1 MRIRKEKKKRK
12 KRSREKKLRMKR
24 AGPLGGQPNPK
35 LVIDRRGPVRSLGER
50 LLNPEFMPAKMSL
63 KDVWPQRQYRRT
75 VWLLPSS
82 MHRLLAVVL
91 SPKGGSGNPILAT

>member
-1 MRIRKEKKKRK
+1 
-12 KRSREKKLRMKR
+12 
-24 AGPLGGQPNPK
+24 
-35 LVIDRRGPVRSLGER
+35 
-50 LLNPEFMPAKMSL
+50 MSL

-91 SPKGGSGNPILAT
+91 SPKRGSGNPILAT